1 MHLRSAACSPFL
13 LNPPL
18 SNPQHIGF
26 LTYAKP
32 EDGEAC
38 LSTVHNTSVRAGQH
52 MLAHAAAAAV
62 ACYACS
68 AIRCTSC
75 RSNTLRFC
83 CPPQVPNLSP
93 SGSEPLRLEFRDLDK
108 IRRHMTRTAE

>member
-1 MHLRSAACSPFL
+1 MW
-13 LNPPL
+13 
-18 SNPQHIGF
+18 QHIGF

-38 LSTVHNTSVRAGQH
+38 LSTVHNTSVRAGRH

-62 ACYACS
+62 AAAAAAAAAVVACS
-68 AIRCTSC
+68 HVP
-75 RSNTLRFC
+75 RSAALPATQARPSFRL
-83 CPPQVPNLSP
+83 PPLQVPNLSP

-108 IRRHMTRTAE
+108 IRRHMTKTAE